1 MCAGSL
7 AGCWILGIFAI
18 SSQVYGAHGCHLACL
33 VPLLWRP
40 GGPWDD
46 PATILGQW
54 RAQGRTL
61 WGPGLDF
68 IDFLMILGTYSESF
82 FGIFGSKKKLFS
94 YFVQVAFS
102 VAFES
107 KFGCLGL
114 EKQAFGMEGIAKI
127 NFRRNWISCDSR
139 VDFSWFWVA
148 LGPLFMAFV
157 VLETGSKIDEFSR
170 WFWGHPRSWAPSG
183 VVVIGWFFGYSKQS
197 RRPETWDMRHE
208 KWEIDPSEDP
218 KYENTKNSRL

>member
-7 AGCWILGIFAI
+7 AGCWILGIFAT
-18 SSQVYGAHGCHLACL
+18 SSQIYVAHGCHLACL

-61 WGPGLDF
+61 WGPGLDLWLF
-68 IDFLMILGTYSESF
+68 DDFGDPFWELFGYFWIKKEVF
-82 FGIFGSKKKLFS
+82 FHI
-94 YFVQVAFS
+94 YFQVAFS

-107 KFGCLGL
+107 KFGCLEL
-114 EKQAFGMEGIAKI
+114 EKQAFGIECIAKI

-139 VDFSWFWVA
+139 VGSSWFWVA

-157 VLETGSKIDEFSR
+157 ALETGSKIDEFS
-170 WFWGHPRSWAPSG
+170 
-183 VVVIGWFFGYSKQS
+183 
-197 RRPETWDMRHE
+197 
-208 KWEIDPSEDP
+208 
-218 KYENTKNSRL
+218 